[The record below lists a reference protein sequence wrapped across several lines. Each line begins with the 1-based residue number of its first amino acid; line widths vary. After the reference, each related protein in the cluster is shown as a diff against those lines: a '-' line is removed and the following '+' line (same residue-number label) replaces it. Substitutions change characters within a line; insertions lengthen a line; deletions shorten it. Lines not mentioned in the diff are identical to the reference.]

1 MKYVN
6 KVEKC
11 VATNSFIVG
20 VGNDTEW
27 NSITYIDPVT
37 MQPFNPAHKIKA
49 GDLYYRY
56 TKVKGTEDLNGVAF
70 ATAREGNEPPMAQR
84 RFADFTYC
92 PTSPDFSL
100 VQAAVDKYVDS
111 TKRRNLLWIL
121 VMVF

>member
-37 MQPFNPAHKIKA
+37 M
-49 GDLYYRY
+49 
-56 TKVKGTEDLNGVAF
+56 
-70 ATAREGNEPPMAQR
+70 
-84 RFADFTYC
+84 
-92 PTSPDFSL
+92 
-100 VQAAVDKYVDS
+100 
-111 TKRRNLLWIL
+111 
-121 VMVF
+121 